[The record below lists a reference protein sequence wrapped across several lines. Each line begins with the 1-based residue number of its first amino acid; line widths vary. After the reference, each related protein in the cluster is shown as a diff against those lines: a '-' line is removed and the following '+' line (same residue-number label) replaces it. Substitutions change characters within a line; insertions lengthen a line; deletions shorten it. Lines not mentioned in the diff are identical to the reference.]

1 VNFFFI
7 LNGKRVKQTL
17 IILVASFFT
26 AGILYMENG
35 VFQPVFSTGDGPR
48 AIYKGESKEKKV
60 ALTFDISWGDTKAMP
75 ILDLLKKEGIKNATF
90 FLSAA
95 WAERHPDVV
104 KRIVNDGHEI
114 GSMGYQYKN
123 YTDLEETKIK
133 SDILRAHEVF
143 ESLGV
148 KKVNILRPPT
158 GNFDEKVLKV
168 ADSAGYTVIHW
179 SIDSKDWTNPGAKEI
194 VSNVI
199 TPLKGG
205 DIILLH
211 ASDSAKQTINA
222 LSPIIKGI
230 KQKGYSNATISDILS
245 NAEAKSEEIK

>member
-1 VNFFFI
+1 MNFFFI

-17 IILVASFFT
+17 IILVASFFS

-48 AIYKGESKEKKV
+48 AIYKGESKEKKI
-60 ALTFDISWGDTKAMP
+60 ALTFDISWGDTKALP

-90 FLSAA
+90 FLSAS
-95 WAERHPDVV
+95 WAERHPDIV
-104 KRIVNDGHEI
+104 KRIIEDGHEI

-123 YTDLEETKIK
+123 YTDLDEAKIK
-133 SDILRAHEVF
+133 RDILHAQEVL

-148 KKVNILRPPT
+148 KKVSLLRPPT
-158 GNFDEKVLKV
+158 GNFDQKVLKV
-168 ADSAGYTVIHW
+168 AEATGYTVIHW
-179 SIDSKDWTNPGAKEI
+179 SIDSKDWKNPGVEEI
-194 VSNVI
+194 VGNVV

-222 LSPIIKGI
+222 ISPIIKGV